1 MKTSVDLKSALEP
14 FGISFLGKGKVL
26 SPENSLL
33 ITNKRLLFIQ
43 VPMTGGDNIV
53 GETNYVTNNFFYN
66 KKELLTNGEELL
78 RTQSLPQILQL
89 VKKEIPYEEIK
100 TVILK
105 ENKLI
110 IEKTSGEKFGYF
122 FMEKEYLNVIK
133 ETLIQFLGDKLIV

>member
-1 MKTSVDLKSALEP
+1 
-14 FGISFLGKGKVL
+14 
-26 SPENSLL
+26 
-33 ITNKRLLFIQ
+33 
-43 VPMTGGDNIV
+43 MTGGDNIV
-53 GETNYVTNNFFYN
+53 GETNYVMNNFFYN

>member
-1 MKTSVDLKSALEP
+1 M
-14 FGISFLGKGKVL
+14 
-26 SPENSLL
+26 
-33 ITNKRLLFIQ
+33 
-43 VPMTGGDNIV
+43 
-53 GETNYVTNNFFYN
+53 
-66 KKELLTNGEELL
+66 L